1 MEETLKRI
9 KSKKY
14 SGIYLNK
21 LQDGDV
27 SYYIT
32 YKDMDGK
39 KCWTKIGLKSN
50 GITEPYCNQKRL
62 EIVNQMRLGELPS
75 SIVKKRKKVIL
86 SLDEI
91 ANKYFEYIEVHNRDI
106 QNPKSRYNNHIKPS
120 LGSKDVFSI
129 TIKDIEKLQREK
141 MQELSP
147 KTVNH
152 ILQTFGTI
160 INHAIEK
167 DGLALQNPLKIKKLN
182 IDNQRE
188 RYLTTDEIQKLLQTL
203 IDDWMLTLFA
213 KLSLS
218 TGGRVDTIMHIC
230 KKDVDLY
237 HHMVRLK
244 DFKNDSSYAGFLTD
258 EVILMLNEYL
268 QNLEPNDFLIQG
280 YAKSTVESKIRDVM
294 NKLFNT
300 KLAKDDRKNRCVT
313 HTLRHTFASHLAING
328 TPIYT
333 IQKLMNHKEI
343 NMTLRYAKLAPDSGK
358 NMVKGLYQ

>member
-21 LQDGDV
+21 LQDGDI

-62 EIVNQMRLGELPS
+62 EIVNQMRLGEQPS

-106 QNPKSRYNNHIKPS
+106 QNPKSRYNNHIKPY
-120 LGSKDVFSI
+120 LGAKDVFSI
-129 TIKDIEKLQREK
+129 TVKDIEKLQREK

-182 IDNQRE
+182 VDNQRE
-188 RYLTTDEIQKLLQTL
+188 RYLTTDEIQKLLKAL
-203 IDDWMLTLFA
+203 SDDWMLTLFVQ
-213 KLSLS
+213 LSIS

-230 KKDVDLY
+230 KK
-237 HHMVRLK
+237 
-244 DFKNDSSYAGFLTD
+244 
-258 EVILMLNEYL
+258 ML
-268 QNLEPNDFLIQG
+268 I
-280 YAKSTVESKIRDVM
+280 
-294 NKLFNT
+294 
-300 KLAKDDRKNRCVT
+300 
-313 HTLRHTFASHLAING
+313 
-328 TPIYT
+328 
-333 IQKLMNHKEI
+333 
-343 NMTLRYAKLAPDSGK
+343 
-358 NMVKGLYQ
+358 